1 VIPSGNVKFALVI
14 SEVPPYNAID
24 NPQELAYHNFLHNIP
39 QKAPP
44 TKNTEKIGEHVYLIP
59 LA

>member
-1 VIPSGNVKFALVI
+1 MKFALVI